1 MTTKEKAER
10 YDALRTAI
18 EFYYK
23 QFSVYR
29 SYANAE
35 SMSVGAVGMMLLVAK
50 ARKWDELQGKSK
62 GMAADSIFDEGED
75 ICS

>member
-1 MTTKEKAER
+1 MKKINSLEELEELIGPEAMEKCFTE
-10 YDALRTAI
+10 Y
-18 EFYYK
+18 
-23 QFSVYR
+23 
-29 SYANAE
+29 
-35 SMSVGAVGMMLLVAK
+35 MMLLVAK

>member
-1 MTTKEKAER
+1 MKKINSLEELEELIGPETVQKCFTE
-10 YDALRTAI
+10 Y
-18 EFYYK
+18 
-23 QFSVYR
+23 
-29 SYANAE
+29 
-35 SMSVGAVGMMLLVAK
+35 MMLLIAK

>member
-1 MTTKEKAER
+1 MKKINSLEELEELIGPETVEKCFTE
-10 YDALRTAI
+10 Y
-18 EFYYK
+18 
-23 QFSVYR
+23 
-29 SYANAE
+29 
-35 SMSVGAVGMMLLVAK
+35 MMLLIAK